1 MIRLIISAISLIG
14 LFSGIAS
21 YLIIL
26 GVSFIGLSYMIVYV
40 GAVSILFLFI
50 LMLIDIRI
58 SELENYSNNSIHFS
72 LGVPCGIILCK
83 QTNIGIIFYSSKV
96 QLCRHDLQSSPRI
109 PFFLQY
115 QVRRIVPGAARRLN
129 LRGQYTGDSPP
140 EKHNLSLTA
149 STTTTMNP

>member
-58 SELENYSNNSIHFS
+58 SEL
-72 LGVPCGIILCK
+72 
-83 QTNIGIIFYSSKV
+83 
-96 QLCRHDLQSSPRI
+96 
-109 PFFLQY
+109 
-115 QVRRIVPGAARRLN
+115 
-129 LRGQYTGDSPP
+129 
-140 EKHNLSLTA
+140 
-149 STTTTMNP
+149 